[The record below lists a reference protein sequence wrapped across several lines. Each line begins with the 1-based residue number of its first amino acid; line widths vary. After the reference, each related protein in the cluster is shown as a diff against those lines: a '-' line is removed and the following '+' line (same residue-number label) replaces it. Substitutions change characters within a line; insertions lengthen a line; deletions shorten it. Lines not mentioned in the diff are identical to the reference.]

1 MNGDKMSELLEI
13 GTEKE
18 ESNGNSALD
27 WEIFD
32 VLCRDDLGLNV
43 SFFIQSNLLI
53 NKKWN

>member
-1 MNGDKMSELLEI
+1 MSELSEI
-13 GTEKE
+13 GTERE

-43 SFFIQSNLLI
+43 SFVFNSLI
-53 NKKWN
+53 KKK